1 MAKEASSQNTA
12 CRHWRAGEGAGGR
25 YGDGVGSLGLPGL
38 EVGTVG
44 DGGWHDTTRTGP
56 NEWALAV
63 GRPSARPA
71 LLATAAVP
79 GPPSSAVATVEEPAA
94 LLRIELDVCG
104 AWITTASS
112 GGLRPVVVR
121 RAGWVD
127 LRGHAPGPP
136 ADERIGLGPGDA
148 LVVPATPSDHDRL
161 LDCLLSVTGR
171 PAGDIAAGSG
181 LAQVAVL
188 SVPESSGDQAVERME
203 EATGLPRHQLRL
215 PGYPLGDLQP
225 DLWHQ
230 PPAPPREAR
239 LRLGPELAEIVE
251 VRRLLRRLLASWRLD
266 SLLEEGDVEL
276 LATETAT
283 NAVRHAGTEATV
295 VVRYLGDRVRV
306 EVGDGSP
313 AQPHIRTPR
322 LDDTSGRGMSLVET
336 LSSGWG
342 VIQTVGGKRVWF
354 EVGTSRRTLPS

>member
-1 MAKEASSQNTA
+1 M
-12 CRHWRAGEGAGGR
+12 
-25 YGDGVGSLGLPGL
+25 GSLGLPGL
-38 EVGTVG
+38 EVWTVG
-44 DGGWHDTTRTGP
+44 DDGWHDTRRTGP

-63 GRPSARPA
+63 GSPSARPA
-71 LLATAAVP
+71 LLAIAAVP

-104 AWITTASS
+104 AWLTTSSS

-127 LRGHAPGPP
+127 LRGHGPGPP
-136 ADERIGLGPGDA
+136 ADDRIGLGPGDA
-148 LVVPATPSDHDRL
+148 LVVPAAPSDHDQL

-171 PAGDIAAGSG
+171 PAREIAAGSR

-188 SVPESSGDQAVERME
+188 SVPDSSGEQAIERVE
-203 EATGLPRHQLRL
+203 EATGLPREQLEL

-230 PPAPPREAR
+230 PPTPPREAR
-239 LRLGPELAEIVE
+239 LGLRPEVAEVIE

-266 SLLEEGDVEL
+266 ALLEEGDVEL

-295 VVRYLGDRVRV
+295 VVRYMGDRVRV

-313 AQPHIRTPR
+313 ALPHVRTPR
-322 LDDTSGRGMSLVET
+322 LDETSGRGMSLVET

-342 VIQTVGGKRVWF
+342 VTQTVGGKRVWF
-354 EVGTSRRTLPS
+354 EVGARDRTAADG